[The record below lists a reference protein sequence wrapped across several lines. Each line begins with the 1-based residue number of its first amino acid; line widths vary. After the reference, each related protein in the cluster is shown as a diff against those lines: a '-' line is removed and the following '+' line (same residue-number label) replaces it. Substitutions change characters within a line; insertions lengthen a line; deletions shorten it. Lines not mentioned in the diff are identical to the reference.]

1 MNSDQRLD
9 KLSDAIAALTN
20 KFSEFLA
27 VESARQERDKHQ
39 VDINQRV
46 LKHMEK
52 VDADYKPTI
61 DRSKKYHKWV
71 DDFIGKKV
79 IPLCVGLVV
88 LSMISAAGY
97 SLL

>member
-9 KLSDAIAALTN
+9 KLSDAVTGLTN

-39 VDINQRV
+39 VDINERT
-46 LKHMEK
+46 LKHIEK
-52 VDADYKPTI
+52 VDSDYKPTI
-61 DRSKKYHKWV
+61 ERSKKYHKWI

-79 IPLCVGLVV
+79 IPLVFGLLI
-88 LSMISAAGY
+88 LSMLSAAGY